1 MTYSIS
7 EDNFAIPHLVG
18 DANYYSGSG
27 TDNSATLAAAIN
39 SGRHVRL
46 PPGDFRIRSF
56 APHTFA
62 GQKIQGAGQR
72 QSRLHI
78 ASDFDGGPHDCF
90 AKLLPGCAIEGL
102 GFYFKQALG
111 PGGSRNDLVQ
121 YPHAIK
127 SDYANNTIIRDIMIM
142 GGFYGI
148 SMRGD
153 PNIGNCGTSIISDIS
168 LGAFYRG
175 LWLSGVRDTVYATNI
190 HHYPFGATDNDLFSP
205 MLIGIFQDGGAE
217 AIRCGLV
224 EDLKVDNMLC
234 SGSRIVFESQPSGP
248 SSASLLNVTLDT
260 SHAGLDIFDGTITAT
275 NLKKSRSVPDESIR
289 VYGGNLIVSVF
300 TLEGHEGTAAAN
312 PLVVVNGGNVSFDN
326 GIVGLLGDNTNA
338 FRLNGGEL
346 RVSNTRFDFGQ
357 NRVRP
362 APVIKVAGGRAR
374 ICENT
379 AKDGGSGAK
388 NLIEVN
394 NNERHCI
401 SDNDAPGWTTAC
413 IATGGTSSGIYRDN
427 RT

>member
-1 MTYSIS
+1 MSVNNRLDGFPLDLHRVEDRVVIVASIFEFDTEVRPVRNTL
-7 EDNFAIPHLVG
+7 EDAPPTAICHSVCGKIPQRVVVWKASDLSTGKSLAGGFNVISQAVR
-18 DANYYSGSG
+18 DDFSRCPI
-27 TDNSATLAAAIN
+27 AAA
-39 SGRHVRL
+39 
-46 PPGDFRIRSF
+46 
-56 APHTFA
+56 
-62 GQKIQGAGQR
+62 
-72 QSRLHI
+72 
-78 ASDFDGGPHDCF
+78 
-90 AKLLPGCAIEGL
+90 
-102 GFYFKQALG
+102 
-111 PGGSRNDLVQ
+111 
-121 YPHAIK
+121 
-127 SDYANNTIIRDIMIM
+127 
-142 GGFYGI
+142 
-148 SMRGD
+148 
-153 PNIGNCGTSIISDIS
+153 
-168 LGAFYRG
+168 
-175 LWLSGVRDTVYATNI
+175 
-190 HHYPFGATDNDLFSP
+190 NDLFSP